1 MIRACLR
8 LPLLLPRSARARPIT
23 RYGLSPLI
31 LASIWY
37 AAAVGPAG
45 RTSHLREMHRAPLA
59 GRAAGSA
66 IVLDTVPSPALTGN
80 LYGDPARVPIAVY
93 LPPHYARSGAR
104 RYPVLY
110 VLHGFPYTL
119 AGQPV
124 PDAHTRWLA
133 SPFGAAAIDSL
144 FAAGALRELLVV
156 VPQVQSRFGAGSFYT
171 NSAAAGGWETFV
183 ARDLV
188 RYVDRHYRTLR
199 REVSR
204 GIAGGSGGGYGAL
217 RLALRHP
224 DTFGAVY
231 AQSPCCLA
239 TAAFEYDEA
248 AWHAALGLR
257 HPGQLPDTTHPATN
271 VLVGL
276 GAAWSP
282 DPLRPPFYLDWPF
295 ELRDGRRVPR
305 EPAYAQWQAN
315 TVLGM
320 LPHYVGN
327 LRRLHAIAFDVGR
340 EDQYRFIPPTV
351 RALSRELTR
360 RGIRHQVEEYD
371 GDHAS
376 RRGER
381 MVTRVL
387 PFFSGTLKFD

>member
-1 MIRACLR
+1 
-8 LPLLLPRSARARPIT
+8 
-23 RYGLSPLI
+23 
-31 LASIWY
+31 
-37 AAAVGPAG
+37 
-45 RTSHLREMHRAPLA
+45 MHRVPS
-59 GRAAGSA
+59 GGHAAGSA
-66 IVLDTVPSPALTGN
+66 LVADTVPAPALAGN
-80 LYGDPARVPIAVY
+80 LYGDLPRVPIAVY
-93 LPPHYARSGAR
+93 LPPRYVTAGTRH
-104 RYPVLY
+104 YPVLY

-133 SPFGAAAIDSL
+133 GPFGAAALDSL
-144 FAAGALRELLVV
+144 IAAGALRELIVV

-188 RYVDRHYRTLR
+188 RYVDRHYRTLQ
-199 REVSR
+199 REASR
-204 GIAGGSGGGYGAL
+204 GVAGASGGGYGAL

-239 TAAFEYDEA
+239 EAAFEYDEA
-248 AWHAALGLR
+248 AWHAALGLAR
-257 HPGQLPDTTHPATN
+257 PEQLPDTAHPATN

-276 GAAWSP
+276 AAAWSP
-282 DPLRPPFYLDWPF
+282 DPLRPPFYFDWPF
-295 ELRDGRRVPR
+295 ELCDGRRVPR
-305 EPAYAQWQAN
+305 EPTYARWRAN

-320 LPHYVGN
+320 LPRYAGN
-327 LRRLHAIAFDVGR
+327 LRRLRAIAFDVGR
-340 EDQYRFIPPTV
+340 QDQYHFIPPTV

-360 RGIRHQVEEYD
+360 RGIRHRSEEYE

-387 PFFSGTLKFD
+387 PFFAATLKFEGGR